1 LEGRLR
7 GLILNHPSPDP
18 SVQYPPP
25 PAHEN
30 LFPGAPVPQF
40 ASQGSNP
47 PNPPPGLEPV
57 AAPGPAL
64 PNADSTNKKPRKR
77 MNQAERRQASS
88 QLSIPIG
95 PRAQVPPTPQSAGL
109 YSKSPGQQLQSG
121 TQYEHHGPRSAPF
134 RGNRDTPCKFM
145 VLYGRCRNQDQGCPF
160 NHDVNRAAA
169 PGASAQSHSRNQS
182 FHSYNGPPSSRRTL
196 FDPSSPRNPGHSYN
210 NSGQYQMQP
219 EDVKTQTDLLE
230 GLCHS
235 IIANAEITIADI
247 AEKENF
253 RIMIESVARDAICR
267 YEREQN
273 GVLGFPPESVQLRCF
288 GSLSSGFATKDADM
302 DLGLLSPL
310 SRVQP
315 DSPNSPIPRLVE
327 KAFLDLG
334 LGARLLTRTRVP
346 IIKICEKPP
355 SSLLAA
361 LLEERAKWDR
371 GLDGNTEKVHEA
383 DVAVEADETV
393 HEAGSRLP
401 ARTGFPSLRQ
411 GKMSLQS
418 YYSFAKALLKRLGG
432 RDLTAG
438 TLGNFTE
445 ADYCFIND
453 FSREFVD
460 GLADSELR
468 DRLQRYPSLRLQDY
482 QNHRTLYG
490 VHAQIEGEKLVMVW
504 ESRAIGEKDEYLER
518 QARRHLTAWQELQY
532 SPEYGRDSLR
542 YNRELVNAVEH
553 LKTIPTIQLSQHS
566 QTQHE
571 SAVSYHHRT
580 SRLLADLGGFD
591 TPSPKNQLLPS
602 VVRQYIQGIYLPEIR
617 KQMQEFA
624 ESRPGVS
631 LRTVARNHKALQLA
645 HDYEKCLQKGLYP
658 DEAVHALIG
667 SYVKVLRAPMT
678 LAQVPGRNF
687 DNFVVSYSD
696 ELAGKGPELLRL
708 GNPSKMAPNQPR
720 DPYRDKLEFPK
731 SGVGVQCDI
740 NFSAHLGLQ
749 NTLLLRCYSH
759 CDPRVRPLVL
769 FVKHWA
775 KVRGINTPY
784 RGSLS
789 SYGYVLMMLHYL
801 VNVAQPFVCPNLQ
814 LLAPPPDPN
823 LSPQQ
828 IEETVT
834 CKGRN
839 VRFWRDEQA
848 IKGLAQANA
857 LTQNRQTVGELLRG
871 FFEYYAHFTAVSSGQ
886 GQGFDWG
893 RDVISLRTPGGLL
906 SKQEKGWTGAKT
918 VIEEVISPREP
929 PSSAAEPVQDDAGV
943 GQQEPATTA
952 AAVSTPTTAQPARE
966 TKEVR
971 YRYLF
976 AIEDPFELDHNVAR
990 TVTHNGIVSIR
1001 DEFRRAWRIIKNAG
1015 KSSVPQEDLL
1025 EDLALAGGVR
1035 DKEEFQKLLAE
1046 LHGSTWNTVYCSP
1059 ADAQNEVKTGS
1070 GAE

>member
-1 LEGRLR
+1 MNPHPPQNEGSGLEDRLR

-47 PNPPPGLEPV
+47 PKPPPGFE

-64 PNADSTNKKPRKR
+64 ANADSTNKRPRKR

-121 TQYEHHGPRSAPF
+121 AQYEHHGPRSAPF
-134 RGNRDTPCKFM
+134 RGNRDTPS
-145 VLYGRCRNQDQGCPF
+145 
-160 NHDVNRAAA
+160 

-219 EDVKTQTDLLE
+219 EDVKAQADLLE

-315 DSPNSPIPRLVE
+315 DGPNSPIPRLVE

-371 GLDGNTEKVHEA
+371 GLDGNTEKSSPA
-383 DVAVEADETV
+383 DDLTLERYTDLVLYTK
-393 HEAGSRLP
+393 
-401 ARTGFPSLRQ
+401 ARPPYQRKFPSLRQ

-468 DRLQRYPSLRLQDY
+468 DRLQRYPSLRLRDS

-504 ESRAIGEKDEYLER
+504 ESRAISEKDDYLER

-532 SPEYGRDSLR
+532 GPEYGRDSLH
-542 YNRELVNAVEH
+542 YNRELTKAVEH

-617 KQMQEFA
+617 KQMDEFA

-658 DEAVHALIG
+658 DKAVPLIE
-667 SYVKVLRAPMT
+667 SYIKVLRTPMT

-687 DNFVVSYSD
+687 DNFVVSCSD

-801 VNVAQPFVCPNLQ
+801 VNVVQPFVCPNLQ

-823 LSPQQ
+823 LSAQQ

-839 VRFWRDEQA
+839 IRFWRDEQA

-857 LTQNRQTVGELLRG
+857 LTQNRQSVGELLRG

-929 PSSAAEPVQDDAGV
+929 PSSSATEPVQDDAGS
-943 GQQEPATTA
+943 GKQEAASTT

-1015 KSSVPQEDLL
+1015 KSGVPQEDLL

-1046 LHGSTWNTVYCSP
+1046 LHGSTWNTLYCSP